1 MAGFIGIR
9 KRGHLLLSETSLG
22 DFIVINKKTKG
33 ETKMKKK
40 ALTAALAAAFVLTTA
55 GTVFANG
62 VEFDGSVNFQF
73 RQNTADGPAADES
86 GNRLQLILNG
96 TAPEFGKNIDLYFR
110 IAGERTS
117 GIKNWRD
124 IEVAGNDKDKF
135 NVFALD
141 QFGFDYKNAGWN
153 YKIGRQSSFIGATGL
168 IYDDTGAFGRHTFG
182 DGITATG
189 KTGAVDVK
197 VSAVRFDFN
206 NDPDDGSKNDTK
218 LYTGAVSYKP
228 SKDLT
233 VGSTFAR
240 VNFNEG
246 DNLNI
251 WAVNAGYD
259 ISSKL
264 NVYGEYA
271 KSNADDNNK
280 AYAFGGSYGLDSKNT
295 LWAVYSRVEGQSTF
309 ESQPYKRQSTTFDI
323 GGKGMYYGFNHTFDK
338 TTSLSLFYKDM
349 EDVKTGEGYTSFRT
363 TVNYKF

>member
-1 MAGFIGIR
+1 
-9 KRGHLLLSETSLG
+9 
-22 DFIVINKKTKG
+22 
-33 ETKMKKK
+33 MKKK

-55 GTVFANG
+55 GSVFANG

-73 RQNTADGPAADES
+73 RQNTADGAADQS
-86 GNRLQLILNG
+86 GNRLQFILNG

-110 IAGERTS
+110 VAGERTT
-117 GIKNWRD
+117 GIAGWRD
-124 IEVAGNDKDKF
+124 IEVASDTKVGF

-153 YKIGRQSSFIGATGL
+153 YKVGRQSSFIGATGL
-168 IYDDTGAFGRHTFG
+168 IYDDTGAFGRHTYG
-182 DGITATG
+182 DGITVTG

-197 VSAVRFDFN
+197 VSAVKFDFN
-206 NDPDDGSKNDTK
+206 NDPVDGAINDTK

-264 NVYGEYA
+264 NVYAEYA
-271 KSNADDNNK
+271 KSNANEENK

-295 LWAVYSRVEGQSTF
+295 LWAAYSRVETDATF
-309 ESQPYKRQSTTFDI
+309 SSAPNGIQSTTFDL
-323 GGKGMYYGFNHTFDK
+323 GKKGMYYGFDHKFDK
-338 TTSLSLFYKDM
+338 STSLSLFYKDM
-349 EDVKTGEGYTSFRT
+349 ENIDPDSSNKGKNNTSFRT